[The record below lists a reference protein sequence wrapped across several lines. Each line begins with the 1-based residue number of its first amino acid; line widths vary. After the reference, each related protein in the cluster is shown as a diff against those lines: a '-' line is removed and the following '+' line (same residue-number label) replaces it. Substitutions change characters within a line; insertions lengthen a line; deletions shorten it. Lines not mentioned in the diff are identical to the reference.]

1 VDELLRE
8 VNKMFDTWFDVLMGA
23 MCLLVIGLLCFMIFV
38 TVNQTEVEIYSV
50 GCEVTQ
56 MAYAEE
62 TVSRSQSRPVYK
74 MGVRNDDFATTLDV
88 TSNQFAQFKVG
99 DIVEVEVTV
108 MENAF
113 GELYNTYRL
122 LGALQE

>member
-1 VDELLRE
+1 
-8 VNKMFDTWFDVLMGA
+8 MFDTLFDVFMVV
-23 MCLLVIGLLCFMIFV
+23 MCILVVGLLCFLIFV
-38 TVNQTEVEIYSV
+38 SANQTEVEIYSV

>member
-1 VDELLRE
+1 
-8 VNKMFDTWFDVLMGA
+8 MFDTLFDLFMIV
-23 MCLLVIGLLCFMIFV
+23 MCILIVGLLVFGIYIGH
-38 TVNQTEVEIYSV
+38 NHTEVEIYSV
-50 GCEVTQ
+50 GCEVSQ

-62 TVSRSQSRPVYK
+62 TVSRSQSKPVYK
-74 MGVRNDDFATTLDV
+74 MGVRNDDFAVTLDI
-88 TSNQFAQFKVG
+88 TSNQFAQFAVG

-122 LGALQE
+122 LGALKE

>member
-1 VDELLRE
+1 MIE
-8 VNKMFDTWFDVLMGA
+8 TWFDVFMVA
-23 MCLLVIGLLCFMIFV
+23 MCILIVGLLAFGVFLAC
-38 TVNQTEVEIYSV
+38 NQTEVEVYSV
-50 GCEVTQ
+50 GCEVSQ

-62 TVSRSQSRPVYK
+62 TVSRSQSKPVYK
-74 MGVRNDDFATTLDV
+74 MGVRNDDFAVTLDI
-88 TSNQFAQFKVG
+88 TSNQFAQFAVG

-122 LGALQE
+122 LGPVIE

>member
-1 VDELLRE
+1 MIE
-8 VNKMFDTWFDVLMGA
+8 TWFDVFMIA
-23 MCLLVIGLLCFMIFV
+23 MCILIVGLLAFGVFLGC
-38 TVNQTEVEIYSV
+38 NQTEVEIYSV
-50 GCEVTQ
+50 GCEVSQ

-62 TVSRSQSRPVYK
+62 TVSRSQSKPVYK
-74 MGVRNDDFATTLDV
+74 MGVRNDDFAVTLDI
-88 TSNQFAQFKVG
+88 TSNQFAQFAVG

-122 LGALQE
+122 LGPVIE

>member
-1 VDELLRE
+1 
-8 VNKMFDTWFDVLMGA
+8 MFDTLFDVFMA
-23 MCLLVIGLLCFMIFV
+23 VMCFLVICLLCFLVFIYV
-38 TVNQTEVEIYSV
+38 GQTEVEVYSV
-50 GCEVTQ
+50 GCEVSQ

-62 TVSRSQSRPVYK
+62 QISRSQSKPVYK
-74 MGVRNDDFATTLDV
+74 MGVRNDDFATTLDI
-88 TSNQFAQFKVG
+88 TSNQFAQFAIG

-122 LGALQE
+122 LGALKE

>member
-1 VDELLRE
+1 
-8 VNKMFDTWFDVLMGA
+8 MFDTLFDLFMIV
-23 MCLLVIGLLCFMIFV
+23 MCILIVGLLVFGFYIGC
-38 TVNQTEVEIYSV
+38 NQTEVEIYSV
-50 GCEVTQ
+50 GCEVSQ

-62 TVSRSQSRPVYK
+62 TVSRSQSKPVYK
-74 MGVRNDDFATTLDV
+74 MGVRNDDFAVTLDI
-88 TSNQFAQFKVG
+88 TSNQFAQFAVG

-122 LGALQE
+122 LGPVTE

>member
-1 VDELLRE
+1 MIETL
-8 VNKMFDTWFDVLMGA
+8 FDVFMVA
-23 MCLLVIGLLCFMIFV
+23 MCILIVGLLIFGV
-38 TVNQTEVEIYSV
+38 FLGCNQTEVEIYSV
-50 GCEVTQ
+50 GCEVSQ

-62 TVSRSQSRPVYK
+62 TVSRSSSRPVYK
-74 MGVRNDDFATTLDV
+74 MGVRNDDFATTLDI
-88 TSNQFAQFKVG
+88 TSNQFAQFAVG

-122 LGALQE
+122 LGPVIE